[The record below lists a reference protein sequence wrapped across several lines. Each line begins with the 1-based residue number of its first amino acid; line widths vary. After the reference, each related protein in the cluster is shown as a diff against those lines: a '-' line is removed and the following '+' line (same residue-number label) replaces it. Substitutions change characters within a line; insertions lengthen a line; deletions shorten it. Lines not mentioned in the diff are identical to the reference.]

1 METFSRLF
9 GSLLT
14 FVYHCFDRVVINGY
28 LSGISRPEQAVY
40 FFREVLHVSSITK
53 EVLRQRTKDYRNWV
67 EAFARN
73 HNVDI
78 EWAEK
83 GVRKEEHILPWLR
96 RMERQNA
103 YGVYFIYQSME
114 QGPSF
119 RSSPPKYPTDDPNYR
134 ILAPQRSRFMH
145 YYFYV
150 RDEVMGPMILRVATF
165 FPFQATYWINGHSFM
180 EQELKRLKIRF
191 RKNDN
196 AFLAVDDPESLQAAA
211 DRLSA
216 EIIRN
221 RLEYWTLILGPKFS
235 RRERQAM
242 DLRRFFF
249 FAQVEYCR
257 NFIFKRNFPI
267 RKIFER
273 SCDIGLWRM
282 TARKISE
289 VFGTR
294 ISKRM
299 RGKLNT
305 VLDRIDHGHH
315 VFRAYFKNA
324 FVKQYEKFATFLRNE
339 LCSNNLK
346 KDFGIN
352 KGLENLESV
361 RQRFQVVTD
370 RFAEFQAQCL
380 NLHPDFSL
388 LERLAR
394 PILKGS
400 SRIAG
405 IKIHETRMIR
415 LMEVLLDAG
424 TRINGWRA
432 RDIHKALLARFR
444 ISEDSYGFNQLR
456 YDLRK
461 LKAHGL
467 LERDGSRYAYAL
479 TEKGTR
485 TALLFVL
492 FHQRLF
498 GPVAHSQFV
507 KRTDSQHCPDS
518 KLERAYRRADSA
530 IDHLVELLRAA

>member
-14 FVYHCFDRVVINGY
+14 LVYHCFDRIVINGY
-28 LSGISRPEQAVY
+28 LSGLSRPEQAVY
-40 FFREVLHVSSITK
+40 FFREVLQVPAITK
-53 EVLRQRTKDYRNWV
+53 EVLRQRTKDYRSWV

-73 HNVDI
+73 HDIQI

-96 RMERQNA
+96 RMERGNA
-103 YGVYFIYQSME
+103 YGVYFIYRSME

-119 RSSPPKYPTDDPNYR
+119 RSSPPKYPTNDPNYR
-134 ILAPQRSRFMH
+134 ILAHQRSRFMH
-145 YYFYV
+145 YYFYI
-150 RDEVMGPMILRVATF
+150 RDEVMGPMIFRVGTF

-180 EQELKRLKIRF
+180 EQELKRLEVPF
-191 RKNDN
+191 RKDDN
-196 AFLAVDDPESLQAAA
+196 AFLAVDDPEALQAAA

-235 RRERQAM
+235 RRQRQAM
-242 DLRRFFF
+242 DLRRFYFL
-249 FAQVEYCR
+249 AQVEYCR
-257 NFIFKRNFPI
+257 NFLFKRNFPI

-282 TARKISE
+282 TSRKISQ
-289 VFGTR
+289 VFGARLTR
-294 ISKRM
+294 RL
-299 RGKLNT
+299 RGKLHT
-305 VLDRIDHGHH
+305 TLDRIDHGHH

-324 FVKQYEKFATFLRNE
+324 FVKQYEKFAIFLRNE
-339 LCSNNLK
+339 LCSNNIR

-352 KGLENLESV
+352 KGLENLHAV
-361 RQRFQVVTD
+361 RQRALAVTD
-370 RFAEFQAQCL
+370 RFAHFQAECL
-380 NLHPDFSL
+380 NMHADFSL
-388 LERLAR
+388 LERLAH
-394 PILKGS
+394 PIQNGP

-424 TRINGWRA
+424 TRINGWSA
-432 RDIHKALLARFR
+432 RHIHQSLLGRFR
-444 ISEDSYGFNQLR
+444 ISEQAYTFNQLR

-461 LKAHGL
+461 MRAHGL
-467 LERDGSRYAYAL
+467 VERDARHYAYAL

-498 GPVAHSQFV
+498 GPMAHSQFV
-507 KRTDSQHCPDS
+507 KRPDCNRRPAS
-518 KLERAYRRADSA
+518 KLERAYRRADAA
-530 IDHLVELLRAA
+530 IDNIVKLVRAA

>member
-28 LSGISRPEQAVY
+28 LSGLSRPEQAVY
-40 FFREVLHVSSITK
+40 FFREVLQVPSITK

-73 HNVDI
+73 HDLPI

-83 GVRKEEHILPWLR
+83 GVRKEEHVLPWLR
-96 RMERQNA
+96 RMQAKNA
-103 YGVYFIYQSME
+103 YGVYLIYRSME

-119 RSSPPKYPTDDPNYR
+119 RSSAPKYPTDDPHYR

-145 YYFYV
+145 YYFYI
-150 RDEVMGPMILRVATF
+150 RDEVLGPMIFRVATF

-180 EQELKRLKIRF
+180 EQEMKRLEVPF

-196 AFLAVDDPESLQAAA
+196 AFLTVDDPDALQAAA

-235 RRERQAM
+235 RRERHAM
-242 DLRRFFF
+242 DLRRFYF
-249 FAQVEYCR
+249 FAQIEYCR

-273 SCDIGLWRM
+273 SCDVGLWRM

-294 ISKRM
+294 ISKRV
-299 RGKLNT
+299 RGKLHT
-305 VLDRIDHGHH
+305 VLDQIDHGHH

-324 FVKQYEKFATFLRNE
+324 FVKQYEKFSTFLRNE

-370 RFAEFQAQCL
+370 RFAEFQAECL
-380 NLHPDFSL
+380 NLHADFSL

-400 SRIAG
+400 TRIAG
-405 IKIHETRMIR
+405 IKIHETRIIR
-415 LMEVLLDAG
+415 VMEVLLDAG
-424 TRINGWRA
+424 TRINGWSA
-432 RDIHKALLARFR
+432 RYIHQVLVARFR
-444 ISEDSYGFNQLR
+444 INDEAYGFNQLR

-461 LKAHGL
+461 MKAHGL
-467 LERDGSRYAYAL
+467 LERQGGRYAYAL

-485 TALLFVL
+485 IALLFVL

-507 KRTDSQHCPDS
+507 KRTASEHSAES
-518 KLERAYRRADSA
+518 KLERAYRRADVA
-530 IDHLVELLRAA
+530 IDHIFELLRAA

>member
-9 GSLLT
+9 RSLLT

-28 LSGISRPEQAVY
+28 LSGLSRPEQAAY
-40 FFREVLHVSSITK
+40 FFREVLHVPAVTK
-53 EVLRQRTKDYRNWV
+53 EVLRQRTQDYQKWV
-67 EAFARN
+67 EAFAHN
-73 HNVDI
+73 HQIPI

-83 GVRKEEHILPWLR
+83 GIRKEEHILPWLR
-96 RMERQNA
+96 RMEHSNA
-103 YGVYFIYQSME
+103 YGVYFIFRSME

-119 RSSPPKYPTDDPNYR
+119 RSSRPKYPTDDPNYC
-134 ILAPQRSRFMH
+134 ILAAQRSRFTH
-145 YYFYV
+145 YYFYI
-150 RDEVMGPMILRVATF
+150 RDEVMGPMVFRVGSF

-180 EQELKRLKIRF
+180 EQELKRLNIAF
-191 RKNDN
+191 RKDDN
-196 AFLAVDDPESLQAAA
+196 AFLAVDDPEALQAAA

-216 EIIRN
+216 DIIRN
-221 RLEYWTLILGPKFS
+221 RLEYWTLVLGPKFS
-235 RRERQAM
+235 RGEREAM
-242 DLRRFFF
+242 DLRRYFF

-257 NFIFKRNFPI
+257 NFIFRRNFPI

-282 TARKISE
+282 TSRKISE
-289 VFGTR
+289 VFGMR

-299 RGKLNT
+299 RGKLDT

-315 VFRAYFKNA
+315 VFRAHFKNA
-324 FVKQYEKFATFLRNE
+324 FIKQYEKFATFLRNE

-361 RQRFQVVTD
+361 RQRFQEVTD

-380 NLHPDFSL
+380 NMRVDFAL
-388 LERLAR
+388 LQRLAS
-394 PILKGS
+394 PIQKGS
-400 SRIAG
+400 ARIAG

-424 TRINGWRA
+424 SKINGWSA
-432 RDIHKALLARFR
+432 RQIHQNLLAHFR
-444 ISEDSYGFNQLR
+444 ISEKTYGFNQLR

-467 LERDGSRYAYAL
+467 LERQGSRYVYAL
-479 TEKGTR
+479 TEKGIR
-485 TALLFVL
+485 ISLLFVL

-498 GPVAHSQFV
+498 GPLAYSQFV
-507 KRTDSQHCPDS
+507 KRTTPDVGTPT
-518 KLERAYRRADSA
+518 KLERAYRRTDSA

>member
-14 FVYHCFDRVVINGY
+14 LVYHCFDRIVINGY
-28 LSGISRPEQAVY
+28 LSGLSRPEQAVY
-40 FFREVLHVSSITK
+40 FFREVLHVPAITK
-53 EVLRQRTKDYRNWV
+53 EVLRQRTMDYRKWV
-67 EAFARN
+67 DAFARN
-73 HNVDI
+73 HRIQI

-83 GVRKEEHILPWLR
+83 GVRKEEHVRPWLR
-96 RMERQNA
+96 CMERENA
-103 YGVYFIYQSME
+103 YGVYLIYRSME

-119 RSSPPKYPTDDPNYR
+119 RSSAPKYPTDDPNYR

-145 YYFYV
+145 YYFYI
-150 RDEVMGPMILRVATF
+150 RDEIVGPMIFRVGSF

-180 EQELKRLKIRF
+180 EQELKRLKISF
-191 RKNDN
+191 RKDDN
-196 AFLAVDDPESLQAAA
+196 AFLAVDDHEALQAAA

-216 EIIRN
+216 DIIRN

-235 RRERQAM
+235 RRERHAM
-242 DLRRFFF
+242 DLRRFYFL
-249 FAQVEYCR
+249 AQVEYCR

-282 TARKISE
+282 TGRKISE

-294 ISKRM
+294 VSKHL
-299 RGKLNT
+299 RGKLQT

-324 FVKQYEKFATFLRNE
+324 FVKQYEKFSTFLRNE

-346 KDFGIN
+346 RDFGIN
-352 KGLENLESV
+352 KGLDNLDAV

-370 RFAEFQAQCL
+370 RFAEFQAHCL
-380 NLHPDFSL
+380 NMHADFSL

-400 SRIAG
+400 TRIAG
-405 IKIHETRMIR
+405 IKIHETRIIR

-424 TRINGWRA
+424 TKINGWSA
-432 RDIHKALLARFR
+432 RNIHQTLIARFR
-444 ISEDSYGFNQLR
+444 ISDAAYGFNQLR

-461 LKAHGL
+461 MKAHGL
-467 LERDGSRYAYAL
+467 LERDGSPYAYAL

-507 KRTDSQHCPDS
+507 KRTGSQHCVDS
-518 KLERAYRRADSA
+518 KLERAYRRTDAA